1 MNQDL
6 SNKFQTLHE
15 IVHAAR
21 ETLSQNIWD
30 YLRDGTE
37 TETTLKRNRM
47 ALDAIA
53 FKPRVLR
60 DMRNIDASKVIFGK
74 TRINRTKKKEYHF
87 NDRWTFL

>member
-1 MNQDL
+1 MNRDL

-30 YLRDGTE
+30 YLRGGTE

-53 FKPRVLR
+53 LRPRVLR
-60 DMRNIDASKVIFGK
+60 DMRKIDATKVIFGK
-74 TRINRTKKKEYHF
+74 LCPLETN
-87 NDRWTFL
+87 